1 MEDNK
6 ISKTVDLDNWYT
18 TQSLI
23 TILEQRWGKILIDRF
38 TSDISRKSK
47 RFNSKYLC
55 SETEDISNV
64 FSFDWWNEANHFVPL
79 TLVITRAIKHFLKST
94 MKRQSTNHNLFKK
107 LWQNQPLYT
116 AFKNIY
122 GNHAKFVPG

>member
-64 FSFDWWNEANHFVPL
+64 FSFDW
-79 TLVITRAIKHFLKST
+79 
-94 MKRQSTNHNLFKK
+94 
-107 LWQNQPLYT
+107 
-116 AFKNIY
+116 
-122 GNHAKFVPG
+122 

>member
-23 TILEQRWGKILIDRF
+23 TILEQRWGKISIDRF

-64 FSFDWWNEANHFVPL
+64 FSFDW
-79 TLVITRAIKHFLKST
+79 
-94 MKRQSTNHNLFKK
+94 
-107 LWQNQPLYT
+107 
-116 AFKNIY
+116 
-122 GNHAKFVPG
+122 